1 MVDTVINARGMIYWR
16 KEPKGYRQQGIL
28 DKARPVLVVSNNDNN
43 CYSNI
48 VTVIPI
54 TSTDSHS
61 YLPTH
66 ISIKLPTR
74 KSVSYLVCEQISLMQ
89 KCDLG
94 SYIATV
100 TNDKMAEIEEGIKI
114 ALGMVAY
121 SSSKSEEI
129 SGDEQE
135 KKHAGYKR
143 YSRDYHK
150 QRFQPSSILTTSS
163 GDDKS
168 IDLDKNNA
176 DVSTDQNSTKS
187 EHKLRRKFTEEQRI
201 EYLVDY
207 EAVSQGTMSKE
218 ELLSKWGIDTYSYA
232 TQTFK
237 RFKRV
242 LGV

>member
-1 MVDTVINARGMIYWR
+1 MIDTVINARGMIYWR
-16 KEPKGYRQQGIL
+16 KELKGYRQQGVL

-54 TSTDSHS
+54 TSTNSHS

-74 KSVSYLVCEQISLMQ
+74 KSVSYLECEQISLMQ

-100 TNDKMAEIEEGIKI
+100 TDDKMAEIEEGIKI

-121 SSSKSEEI
+121 PTSKSDKSNE
-129 SGDEQE
+129 DDQ
-135 KKHAGYKR
+135 KKNRTGYKR
-143 YSRDYHK
+143 HSRGYRK
-150 QRFQPSSILTTSS
+150 QHLPTPSTLAVPSV
-163 GDDKS
+163 DKES
-168 IDLDKNNA
+168 ADSDKNNA
-176 DVSTDQNSTKS
+176 TTSVDQNSVKS
-187 EHKLRRKFTEEQRI
+187 EHKPRRKFTEEQRI
-201 EYLVDY
+201 DYLVDY
-207 EAVSQGTMSKE
+207 ESVSQGAMGKD
-218 ELLSKWGIDTYSYA
+218 ELLSKWDINTFSYA
-232 TQTFK
+232 TQTAA

>member
-16 KEPKGYRQQGIL
+16 KEPKGYRQQGVL

-74 KSVSYLVCEQISLMQ
+74 KSISYLACEQISLMQ

-121 SSSKSEEI
+121 SSPKSEEANE
-129 SGDEQE
+129 SEQ
-135 KKHAGYKR
+135 KKEYAGYKR
-143 YSRDYHK
+143 YSH
-150 QRFQPSSILTTSS
+150 
-163 GDDKS
+163 
-168 IDLDKNNA
+168 
-176 DVSTDQNSTKS
+176 
-187 EHKLRRKFTEEQRI
+187 EFTEEQRI

-207 EAVSQGTMSKE
+207 ESALHGTISKD
-218 ELLSKWGIDTYSYA
+218 ELLSKWDIDRFSYA
-232 TQTFK
+232 TQTAN

>member
-16 KEPKGYRQQGIL
+16 KEPKGHRQQGVL

-74 KSVSYLVCEQISLMQ
+74 KSISYLACEQISLMQ

-121 SSSKSEEI
+121 SSPKSEEANE
-129 SGDEQE
+129 SEQ
-135 KKHAGYKR
+135 KKEYAGYKR
-143 YSRDYHK
+143 HSHDYRK
-150 QRFQPSSILTTSS
+150 QRFQTASALTTSS
-163 GDDKS
+163 VDEESTDS
-168 IDLDKNNA
+168 DKNDTDIIA
-176 DVSTDQNSTKS
+176 DQNSVKS
-187 EHKLRRKFTEEQRI
+187 GHKPRRKFTEDQRI

-207 EAVSQGTMSKE
+207 ESALQGTISKD
-218 ELLSKWGIDTYSYA
+218 ELLSKWDIDRFSYA
-232 TQTFK
+232 TQTAN